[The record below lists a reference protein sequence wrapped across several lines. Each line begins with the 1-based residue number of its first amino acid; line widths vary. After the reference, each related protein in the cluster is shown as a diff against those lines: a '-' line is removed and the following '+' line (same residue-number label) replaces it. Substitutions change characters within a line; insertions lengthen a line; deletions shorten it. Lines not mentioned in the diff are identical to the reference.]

1 MLAWPDLAH
10 YAWLNVPAWV
20 FDVDRLS
27 HAWANPAGLAFWHAE
42 SEAEFL
48 ARDLSDASPV
58 VVARLTGAR
67 DRAGE
72 DQLVREQWTLYP
84 HDVPVTSE
92 LLTRSIRMPDGR
104 VGLLFI
110 SEPLAASY
118 DASTLR
124 GVEAVRHTP
133 VRIAMHTIDGGPAL
147 MRNPAATLA
156 FGQADGDADATD
168 FEALFDEPT
177 LARQVLE
184 QARSG
189 QIYTGDALLLTQQ
202 GPRWHAVDARAVRDP
217 VTGHAV
223 LQFNARDIS
232 DLKSALAALEAARD
246 AADAAN
252 RAKSSFLA
260 NMSHEIRTPMNGVI
274 GLTQLLLNTPLQ
286 DRQRQYVELALA
298 SARALMQLIDDIL
311 DLSKV
316 EAGKFSISPQPMSLR
331 DTLDQA
337 LRPLQVQATT
347 RSLDFEWAAA
357 DNVPDT
363 VVADGTRL
371 RQILL
376 NLAGNALKFTERGGV
391 RVLLERRASDEHQ
404 MLLACSV
411 SDSGIGMTPEELAR
425 VFEPFTQ
432 ADASVT
438 RRYGGT
444 GLGLS
449 IVHRLVQLMGG
460 SIEARSQP
468 GQGSCFSFV
477 VPVSLMPAE

>member
-1 MLAWPDLAH
+1 MLAWSDLAH

-20 FDVDRLS
+20 FDVDRLC

-42 SEAEFL
+42 TEAEFL

-58 VVARLTGAR
+58 VVARLNSAR
-67 DRAGE
+67 ARSAD
-72 DQLVREQWTLYP
+72 DTPVREQWTVYP

-92 LLTRSIRMPDGR
+92 LLTRSIRLPDGR

-133 VRIAMHTIDGGPAL
+133 VRIAMHSIDGGPAL
-147 MRNPAATLA
+147 MRNPAAAQA
-156 FGQADGDADATD
+156 FGAADDQPDAPGFA
-168 FEALFDEPT
+168 ALFDDPA
-177 LARQVLE
+177 LAQQLLD
-184 QARSG
+184 QARGG
-189 QIYTGDALLLTQQ
+189 QVVTGDALLLTGQ

-246 AADAAN
+246 AAETAN
-252 RAKSSFLA
+252 RAKSTFLA

-286 DRQRQYVELALA
+286 ERQRQYVELALA

-316 EAGKFSISPQPMSLR
+316 EAGKFSITPQPMSLR
-331 DTLDQA
+331 ETLDQA
-337 LRPLQVQATT
+337 LRPLQVQATQ

-376 NLAGNALKFTERGGV
+376 NLAGNALKFTERGSV
-391 RVLLERRASDEHQ
+391 RALLERRTADANQ

-411 SDSGIGMTPEELAR
+411 SDTGIGMTPDELSR

-449 IVHRLVQLMGG
+449 IVHRLVHLMGG
-460 SIEARSQP
+460 STTVRLNEPRRA
-468 GQGSCFSFV
+468 
-477 VPVSLMPAE
+477 